1 MKKYLLC
8 LLVCVA
14 CSKENYN
21 FKQVFAPA
29 FKDQKET
36 EVTKSS
42 ATLSITLVQDYNS
55 MVSKRGFY
63 YATSKEALANVG
75 ERRVATDPSFGTGSY
90 TVQLKHLIP
99 ETTYYYQA
107 FATNGQGTALADIQ
121 SFTTLKGTA
130 CLRGRDGG
138 SCQCHQYLRPCQG
151 QSSPYRRGSHL
162 PDRLCL

>member
-1 MKKYLLC
+1 MKRYLLC

-14 CSKENYN
+14 CSKEKYN

-29 FKDQKET
+29 FKDQKEM
-36 EVTKSS
+36 EVTKSA

-63 YATSKEALANVG
+63 YVISKEALANIR

-107 FATNGQGTALADIQ
+107 FAAKI
-121 SFTTLKGTA
+121 
-130 CLRGRDGG
+130 GRA
-138 SCQCHQYLRPCQG
+138 SCRE
-151 QSSPYRRGSHL
+151 RV
-162 PDRLCL
+162 